1 MSDPVTQAKR
11 LVNDPA
17 FLDALS
23 RLEHDYMEAWKVARN
38 PVDRDAYWHKI
49 NTLEDLKSDL
59 AAAAASGAV
68 TQYNVSRLR
77 RPTT

>member
-1 MSDPVTQAKR
+1 MSDPVAEAKR
-11 LVNDPA
+11 LINDPA
-17 FLDALS
+17 FLAALT
-23 RLEHDYMEAWKVARN
+23 RLEHDYIEGWRVARN
-38 PVDRDAYWHKI
+38 PVDRDAFWHKV

-68 TQYNVSRLR
+68 TEYNVSRLR